1 MAGNLRKAIF
11 FVFLAAVAYI
21 AYAYMLRPSN
31 RSFSQQKLQLQ
42 SKRQKLAELQQAT
55 LVARDLGQQLD
66 QLEEAISFFESRLP
80 PQSQIHKVLQ
90 QVTLIAQRQG
100 LNTRSIRT
108 LKARECSGYV
118 EQPLKMELHG
128 DFNCYYS
135 FLLEL
140 ERMPRI
146 TKIRELELSKDR
158 SNEGQATARFVVS
171 IFFQDAAG

>member
-1 MAGNLRKAIF
+1 MFSNLRKVIF
-11 FVFLAAVAYI
+11 FVSLAAVAYI
-21 AYAYMLRPSN
+21 AYAYMLKPSN

-55 LVARDLGQQLD
+55 LAARDLGQQLK
-66 QLEEAISFFESRLP
+66 QLEDAISFFESRLP

-90 QVTLIAQRQG
+90 QVTVIAQRQG
-100 LNTRSIRT
+100 LNTRSIQT
-108 LKARECSGYV
+108 LKTEGCSGYV

-140 ERMPRI
+140 ERLPRI
-146 TKIRELELSKDR
+146 TKIRELELKKD
-158 SNEGQATARFVVS
+158 SANEGQATAKFVVS
-171 IFFQDAAG
+171 IFFQDATG